1 VKADSEWC
9 MKLVDSSGAVTKLE
23 GMKPVRLQKY
33 MAQAGVGS
41 RRHCEELIAAG
52 RVSVNNKRA
61 ELGMSVVP
69 GVDRVV
75 MRNREIRPEAEH
87 VVIAVNKPTGVLSA
101 CHRGKEEGFL
111 ITEVVKTEYRL
122 FPVGRLDR
130 DSEGLLLLTNDG
142 DLALRL
148 THPRYGNEKEYEVE
162 FNRPV
167 SPDLCG
173 KLLAGVELE
182 DGPARAVACRQT
194 AEKRISL
201 VLAEGRK
208 REVRRMLARL
218 GWGIVRLR
226 RVRIAGLRL
235 GSLKP
240 GEWRRLPVEE
250 VTTKLLGGTQ

>member
-1 VKADSEWC
+1 MIDRSE
-9 MKLVDSSGAVTKLE
+9 SGANVE
-23 GMKPVRLQKY
+23 RMKPVRLQKY
-33 MAQAGVGS
+33 MASAGIGS
-41 RRHCEELIAAG
+41 RRFCEELIAAG

-61 ELGMSVVP
+61 ELGMSVTP

-75 MRNREIRPEAEH
+75 MRNREIRPESER

-101 CHRGKEEGFL
+101 CHRGKEEGYL
-111 ITEVVKTEYRL
+111 ITEVVKTEFRL

-148 THPRYGNEKEYEVE
+148 THPRYGKEKEYEVE

-167 SPDLCG
+167 DPDLCE
-173 KLLAGVELE
+173 KLKAGVELD
-182 DGPARAVACRQT
+182 DGPAHAVAARQT

-201 VLAEGRK
+201 VLGEGRK
-208 REVRRMLARL
+208 RQVRRMLAKL

-226 RVRIAGLRL
+226 RVRIADLRL

-240 GEWRRLPVEE
+240 GEWRRLTAEE
-250 VTTKLLGGTQ
+250 VTQKLLGGDE

>member
-1 VKADSEWC
+1 V
-9 MKLVDSSGAVTKLE
+9 
-23 GMKPVRLQKY
+23 KPVRLQKY
-33 MAQAGVGS
+33 MAGAGIGS

-52 RVSVNNKRA
+52 RVSVNNRRA

-75 MRNREIRPEAEH
+75 MRNREIKPETEY
-87 VVIAVNKPTGVLSA
+87 VVIAVNKPAGVLSA
-101 CHRGKEEGFL
+101 CHRGMEEGFL
-111 ITEVVKTEYRL
+111 ITDIVKTELRL

-148 THPRYGNEKEYEVE
+148 THPRYGKEKEYEVE

-167 SPDLCG
+167 GPDLCER
-173 KLLAGVELE
+173 LLAGVELD
-182 DGPARAVACRQT
+182 DGPARAVACRRT
-194 AEKRISL
+194 AGQRISL

-208 REVRRMLARL
+208 RQVRRMLAAL

-226 RVRIAGLRL
+226 RVRVAGLRL

-240 GEWRRLPVEE
+240 GEWRRVTDEE
-250 VTTKLLGGTQ
+250 VRVKLLGGKQ